1 MPDVNRDRAFKLI
14 RAAFRE
20 AVNDEVAQQAIGDCV
35 VICQYHIED
44 VDLWWVIELNR
55 GKIRFHEGRVDYA
68 GIIFNYK
75 HAVDFHFH
83 TLGERSKEVKWWT
96 GFECYGNRAL
106 QKYTSPVFHAMQRAY
121 RKLVSG
127 ETPPPPPDVAP
138 VKTSAPKKVGVGVK
152 EPKPTKAKAAK
163 PVAKK
168 KPAKAKT

>member
-1 MPDVNRDRAFKLI
+1 MVEVNKDRAFKLI

-106 QKYTSPVFHAMQRAY
+106 QRYTSPVFHAMQRAY
-121 RKLVSG
+121 RKLVSN
-127 ETPPPPPDVAP
+127 ETPPPPPDLAAVEA
-138 VKTSAPKKVGVGVK
+138 AQPKKVRK
-152 EPKPTKAKAAK
+152 APTVKAKKPAAK
-163 PVAKK
+163 EKSAVKK
-168 KPAKAKT
+168 KPARAKK